1 VGTFV
6 LINQVKCLVSGLVG
20 GRVLMTEHGLAITS
34 EASDLVDTRRI
45 SNSEVSTWLT
55 CQQRYYYEFDLKLAP
70 IHNTEAL
77 SRGILGH
84 EVLAKYYI
92 GP

>member
-1 VGTFV
+1 
-6 LINQVKCLVSGLVG
+6 
-20 GRVLMTEHGLAITS
+20 MTEHGLAITS

-84 EVLAKYYI
+84 EILAHYYI
-92 GP
+92 ARKSGHAHEDCVAMARSFLG